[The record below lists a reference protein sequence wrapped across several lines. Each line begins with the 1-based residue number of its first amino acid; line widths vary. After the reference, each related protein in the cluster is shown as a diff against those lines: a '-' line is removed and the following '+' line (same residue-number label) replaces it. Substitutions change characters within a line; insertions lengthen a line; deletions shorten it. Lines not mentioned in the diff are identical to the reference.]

1 MDLTDLQAAAS
12 IVIAA
17 PSDALYEFVAD
28 MPRAGEVS
36 PVCTGGEWETDARG
50 VGATFIGTNTMG
62 ERTWQARM
70 KVAVADA
77 PREFAWENIGAPDQ
91 PLPDDVVAAARWT
104 YTFTPVDGGTR
115 VDESWRM
122 LLSGPQLEA
131 IGEERLKAIPGW
143 NQAGME
149 TTLANLK
156 ALFEDTK

>member
-17 PSDALYEFVAD
+17 PPDALYAFVAD
-28 MPRAGEVS
+28 MPRMGEIS
-36 PVCTGGEWETDARG
+36 PVCTGGEWEADARD

-70 KVAVADA
+70 KVVAAD
-77 PREFAWENIGAPDQ
+77 PSREFAWENIGDPTQPVPDEI
-91 PLPDDVVAAARWT
+91 VSAARWT
-104 YTFTPVDGGTR
+104 YTFTAVDGGTR

-143 NQAGME
+143 NQDGME
-149 TTLANLK
+149 KTLAKLK
-156 ALFEDTK
+156 ALFEGTP